1 MSKTLKRGRGE
12 SMRLFPHLLR
22 PRTGGVWEPI
32 CQPQLQRNTDVTFQS
47 TLGLQGQ
54 AQLRQKRQ
62 KFITQH
68 SQKTRLD
75 PGFFS
80 H

>member
-1 MSKTLKRGRGE
+1 MSQCGRFLICWGPGLGE
-12 SMRLFPHLLR
+12 FGNLSANLSYN
-22 PRTGGVWEPI
+22 E
-32 CQPQLQRNTDVTFQS
+32 TDVTFQS

-62 KFITQH
+62 KFIIQH